1 MRKQVIAATLAL
13 LISAGNVSAQE
24 IEKNDTPKYT
34 VFSAAV
40 FKDKCKS
47 TNLLID
53 VREPSL
59 FAKGHLKGAINL
71 IIANASLPGVLKN
84 RKREDNVYVYAEAIT
99 AAAQAADL
107 LTNAGFLNVY
117 ILEGKYSELVKLGML
132 EVK

>member
-40 FKDKCKS
+40 FKDKYKS

>member
-40 FKDKCKS
+40 FKDKYKS

-59 FAKGHLKGAINL
+59 FAKWHLKGAINL